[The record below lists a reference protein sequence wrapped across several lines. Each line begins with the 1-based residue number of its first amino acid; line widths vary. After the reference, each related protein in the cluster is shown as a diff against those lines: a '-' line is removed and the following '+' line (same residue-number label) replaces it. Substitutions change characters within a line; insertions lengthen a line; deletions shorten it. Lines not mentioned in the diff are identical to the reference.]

1 METDA
6 NKLILA
12 AEINE
17 FPFDCIFFYNFE
29 MFLSMDTVLFGKWNE
44 YGVKYS
50 LTVYFVL
57 KYRST
62 CEIPFS
68 FWWILSMKPLST
80 FPWTPAERG
89 ASTVLQDRVLL
100 LKQG

>member
-1 METDA
+1 MSFL
-6 NKLILA
+6 LIV
-12 AEINE
+12 
-17 FPFDCIFFYNFE
+17 FFTILKCFVNG
-29 MFLSMDTVLFGKWNE
+29 LSVLFGKWNE

-68 FWWILSMKPLST
+68 FWWILSTQPLNT

-89 ASTVLQDRVLL
+89 ASTVLQDRVLSP
-100 LKQG
+100 KQG